1 MNRTVLTAVV
11 ILALAIGYIAMT
23 LSLPEAP
30 VGNPSEPRVF
40 PLTLGILMAVLGAAL
55 LVQGL
60 RAGKGAGEAGLWR
73 SPGRGASS
81 AKIAATALLGI
92 GYGMVFD
99 NLGYVLST
107 TLFLFAVLSLFNGPR
122 RWAVNAAVSALFSL
136 LIYMLFAKALGIYL
150 PPAPGV
156 MW

>member
-11 ILALAIGYIAMT
+11 ILAPAIGYIAKT

-40 PLTLGILMAVLGAAL
+40 PLTLGILMSVLGAAL

-60 RAGKGAGEAGLWR
+60 RAGKAAGEAALR
-73 SPGRGASS
+73 QSPGRGAAA
-81 AKIAATALLGI
+81 AKIAVTAFLGI
-92 GYGMVFD
+92 GYGMGFD
-99 NLGYVLST
+99 SLGCVLST
-107 TLFLFAVLSLFNGPR
+107 ALFLFAVLSLFNGPR
-122 RWAVNAAVSALFSL
+122 RWAVSAAVSAMFSL
-136 LIYMLFAKALGIYL
+136 LVYLLFAKALGIYL

-156 MW
+156 TR